1 MIPRPPRST
10 RTDTL
15 FPYTTL
21 FRSNLLIPR
30 EGLDLRN
37 GLFGSL
43 PGGTRGS
50 LHGCQ
55 YGALI
60 FDGQEAAGDS
70 GEEKQRY
77 NQHGRKYRQPTQG
90 SGKKPADDS
99 LITPRSAVKPYVE
112 PSKETAEPVH
122 EPASFALIFRKVR
135 LQESGG
141 KRGRSEEHTSE

>member
-1 MIPRPPRST
+1 MPPRPPRST
-10 RTDTL
+10 PPDPL
-15 FPYTTL
+15 FPSTTL
-21 FRSNLLIPR
+21 FRSLIPI

-99 LITPRSAVKPYVE
+99 LITP
-112 PSKETAEPVH
+112 
-122 EPASFALIFRKVR
+122 
-135 LQESGG
+135 
-141 KRGRSEEHTSE
+141 